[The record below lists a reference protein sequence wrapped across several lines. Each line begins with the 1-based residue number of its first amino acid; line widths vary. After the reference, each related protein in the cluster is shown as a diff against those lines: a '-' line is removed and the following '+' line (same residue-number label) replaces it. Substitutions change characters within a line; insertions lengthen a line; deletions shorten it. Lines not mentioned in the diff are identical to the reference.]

1 MLAQERLPFG
11 DMNPPYPKPM
21 LPQLA
26 RRQYGANPGS
36 HHHDFVQLLFCT
48 EGGLELDVAGHA
60 ERLGPGRGYV
70 IPEGERHDFAGR
82 GHNVC
87 LVLDLPLSDALAAE
101 AAGRLERAGQV
112 VVAPS
117 DWTMLAYLAGELV
130 RVPDDA
136 LLQAAAPALLLRLLE
151 REPVRRPRGRTL
163 PLAALTD
170 YIDAHLTDALDNAA
184 LAARCYLSVAQF
196 VTRFQAEAG
205 STPQAYVRERRLA
218 KALMLLDEGVPVAV
232 VAARVGYASPSALTA
247 ALRRERGVTPR
258 SLLR

>member
-1 MLAQERLPFG
+1 MAPH
-11 DMNPPYPKPM
+11 
-21 LPQLA
+21 LA

-60 ERLGPGRGYV
+60 AQLGPGRGYV

-87 LVLDLPLSDALAAE
+87 LVLDLPWSDALAAD

-117 DWTMLAYLAGELV
+117 DWTMLGYLAAELA
-130 RVPDDA
+130 RKPDDA
-136 LLQAAAPALLLRLLE
+136 LLQAAAPALLLRLLD
-151 REPVRRPRGRTL
+151 REPARRPRGRAL
-163 PLAALTD
+163 PLEALTD
-170 YIDAHLTDALDNAA
+170 YIATHLADTLDNAT

-196 VTRFQAEAG
+196 VARFQAEAG
-205 STPQAYVRERRLA
+205 CTPQSYVRERRLA
-218 KALMLLDEGVPVAV
+218 KALRLLDEGLPVAV

-258 SLLR
+258 SLLG